1 MSVSRFPA
9 ERRHTLYHCDEIRA
23 TAPVFLDTEVDM
35 SRVQEHRAG
44 ARRDGRRYSV
54 VSYVLKASGSVLAAH
69 PEANAAIRGRL
80 RPKVARYATVGG
92 KVTLDKTLGGRRVV
106 LSSVVP
112 KLEQSSLDDVQQHV
126 DRLRDGDP
134 ETMPEF
140 EAVRKLHRL
149 PVPVG
154 RTLFRL
160 ATRSFAHRPE
170 LRGTVAVT
178 SLGHRAVDG
187 FHSVGGTTVTLG
199 LGRIV
204 DRPVVRDGAVVVAPV
219 MRLSLAFDHRVI
231 DGAEAADVL
240 SELKDFLEAYAPEAA
255 PETAAAGKAGVTEPA
270 AAESSEEPAAEEPA
284 AQEEAVGEEA
294 VHEAVDARDPASP
307 APST

>member
-1 MSVSRFPA
+1 MSVTRFPA

-23 TAPVFLDTEVDM
+23 AAPVFLDTEVDM
-35 SRVQEHRAG
+35 SRVQEHRAE
-44 ARRDGRRYSV
+44 ARREGRRYSV
-54 VSYVLKASGSVLAAH
+54 VSYVLRASGSVLARH

-112 KLEQSSLDDVQQHV
+112 GLEQASLDDVQKHV

-134 ETMPEF
+134 ASMPEF

-154 RTLFRL
+154 RALFRL
-160 ATRSFAHRPE
+160 ATRSFASRPE

-219 MRLSLAFDHRVI
+219 MRLCLAFDHRVI

-255 PETAAAGKAGVTEPA
+255 PETADAGETGGETAVA
-270 AAESSEEPAAEEPA
+270 DRSAEEPV
-284 AQEEAVGEEA
+284 AQEQT
-294 VHEAVDARDPASP
+294 VHEAVDVRDPASP
-307 APST
+307 APGP

>member
-1 MSVSRFPA
+1 MSVTRFPT

-23 TAPVFLDTEVDM
+23 AAPVFLDTEVDM
-35 SRVQEHRAG
+35 SRVQEHRAE

-54 VSYVLKASGSVLAAH
+54 VSYVLRASGSVLARH
-69 PEANAAIRGRL
+69 PEANAAVRGRL

-112 KLEQSSLDDVQQHV
+112 GLEQASLDDVQKHV

-134 ETMPEF
+134 ASMPEF

-154 RTLFRL
+154 RALFRL

-219 MRLSLAFDHRVI
+219 MRLCLAFDHRVI

-255 PETAAAGKAGVTEPA
+255 PETADAGEAGGETAVA
-270 AAESSEEPAAEEPA
+270 LRSAEEQA
-284 AQEEAVGEEA
+284 APEQTA
-294 VHEAVDARDPASP
+294 HEAVDVRDPASP
-307 APST
+307 APGP

>member
-1 MSVSRFPA
+1 MSVTRFPA
-9 ERRHTLYHCDEIRA
+9 ERRHTLYHCDEIRDA
-23 TAPVFLDTEVDM
+23 APVFLDTEVDM
-35 SRVQEHRAG
+35 SRIQEHRAQ

-54 VSYVLKASGSVLAAH
+54 VSYVLHASGSVLARH

-112 KLEQSSLDDVQQHV
+112 KLDQASLDDVQGHV

-134 ETMPEF
+134 ASMPEF

-160 ATRSFAHRPE
+160 ATRSLAHRPE

-187 FHSVGGTTVTLG
+187 FHSVGGATVTLG
-199 LGRIV
+199 VGRIV

-219 MRLSLAFDHRVI
+219 MRLNLAFDHRVI

-240 SELKDFLEAYAPEAA
+240 SELRDFLEAYGPEAA
-255 PETAAAGKAGVTEPA
+255 PGTADAGEAAVAEPSAGR
-270 AAESSEEPAAEEPA
+270 PA
-284 AQEEAVGEEA
+284 AQEES
-294 VHEAVDARDPASP
+294 VHEAADARDPASP
-307 APST
+307 APSP

>member
-35 SRVQEHRAG
+35 SRIQEHRAE

-54 VSYVLKASGSVLAAH
+54 VSYVLKASGSVLAEH

-178 SLGHRAVDG
+178 SLGHRAVDS

-240 SELKDFLEAYAPEAA
+240 SELKDFLEGYAPEAA
-255 PETAAAGKAGVTEPA
+255 PETAAE
-270 AAESSEEPAAEEPA
+270 ESSEERAVEEPA
-284 AQEEAVGEEA
+284 AQEEV

>member
-1 MSVSRFPA
+1 VSVARFPA
-9 ERRHTLYHCDEIRA
+9 ERRHTLYHCDEIRE

-35 SRVQEHRAG
+35 SRVQEHRAA

-54 VSYVLKASGSVLAAH
+54 VSYVLRASGSVLARH
-69 PEANAAIRGRL
+69 PDANAAIRGRL

-112 KLEQSSLDDVQQHV
+112 GLERSSLDDVQQHV

-134 ETMPEF
+134 ESMPEF

-178 SLGHRAVDG
+178 SLGHRAVDS

-204 DRPVVRDGAVVVAPV
+204 DRPVVRDGAVAVAPV

-240 SELKDFLEAYAPEAA
+240 SELKDFLEAYAPEAV
-255 PETAAAGKAGVTEPA
+255 PKAAD
-270 AAESSEEPAAEEPA
+270 AEEPA
-284 AQEEAVGEEA
+284 AREEA

-307 APST
+307 APGP

>member
-1 MSVSRFPA
+1 MSVARFPA
-9 ERRHTLYHCDEIRA
+9 ERRHTLYHCDEIRE

-35 SRVQEHRAG
+35 SRVQEHRAA

-54 VSYVLKASGSVLAAH
+54 VSYVLRASGSVLARH
-69 PEANAAIRGRL
+69 PDANAAIRGRL

-112 KLEQSSLDDVQQHV
+112 GLERSSLDDVQQHV

-134 ETMPEF
+134 ESMPEF

-178 SLGHRAVDG
+178 SLGHRAVDS

-204 DRPVVRDGAVVVAPV
+204 DRPVVRDGAVAVAPV

-240 SELKDFLEAYAPEAA
+240 SELKDFLEAYAPEAV
-255 PETAAAGKAGVTEPA
+255 PKAAD
-270 AAESSEEPAAEEPA
+270 AEEPA
-284 AQEEAVGEEA
+284 AREEA

-307 APST
+307 APGP